1 MKHNGKEIQ
10 IAFLALPVQ
19 VRGQALEYADEYL
32 VGINE
37 GLAGITKRHTI
48 GHELAHIFLNHFD
61 DSCIRPSDSEEQIET
76 KLNTTAAREKEKQ
89 ANKAA
94 WHYYR
99 KYRDEIRKPARK

>member
-1 MKHNGKEIQ
+1 MQHNNKKIQ

-19 VRGQALEYADEYL
+19 VRGQTLEFAYDYL
-32 VGINE
+32 VGINQS
-37 GLAGITKRHTI
+37 LAGITKRHTI

-76 KLNTTAAREKEKQ
+76 KLNSAAAREKERQ

-99 KYRDEIRKPARK
+99 LYRDNRL

>member
-10 IAFLALPVQ
+10 IAFLALPYG
-19 VRGQALEYADEYL
+19 VRGATMESKDDYL
-32 VGINE
+32 VAINQS
-37 GLAGITKRHTI
+37 LAGITTRHTI

-76 KLNTTAAREKEKQ
+76 KLNTAAAREKEKQ

-99 KYRDEIRKPARK
+99 KYRDEIRKPALS